1 MLDNSSPRGV
11 LGGKK
16 GKNAMSEDKAAIRS
30 RICNGQVLI
39 IDIQGPLN
47 RSCEDTLSRSFREE
61 EGKYKSVLLN
71 LYHLTHMD
79 SEGATILLVDAIG
92 LEQKKIGLAACHLS
106 EPLRDVFRLTRLDQ
120 AIALF
125 DTENE
130 AMQRLPFPVGVQPLD
145 CAFNAYKG
153 PLMSGWAGSIEHITI
168 GDVPALAMNVNVNG
182 RKLTSPVNGF
192 GRLCEKKYRI
202 QIKNA
207 DMEPQEIITLWRQE
221 FPDFWPKGNSLF
233 ISGGGPI
240 VPGATALL
248 NLSIG
253 GPLVM
258 ATGIFVMYAGENSF
272 CFSTVLG
279 HMLYGWINFSSFRE
293 DEKTIIQVHPI
304 FRASDP
310 VMEMGFQLGASR
322 QEDQF
327 WHLTLRNLA
336 SRLGVECQ
344 VEQQN
349 IMIDRHVRWS
359 EAGNVWYCGAIRSSL
374 YMPIYLLKRVF
385 S

>member
-1 MLDNSSPRGV
+1 
-11 LGGKK
+11 
-16 GKNAMSEDKAAIRS
+16 MSEDKAAIRS
-30 RICNGQVLI
+30 RITDREVLI
-39 IDIQGPLN
+39 MDMQGPLN
-47 RSCEDTLSRSFREE
+47 GACENTLSRSFDEE
-61 EGKYKSVLLN
+61 KGKYTSVLLN
-71 LYHLTHMD
+71 LSHLTHMD
-79 SEGATILLVDAIG
+79 SEGATILLVNAAG

-106 EPLRDVFRLTRLDQ
+106 EPLRDVFRLTCLDR
-120 AIALF
+120 AIAVF

-130 AMQRLPFPVGVQPLD
+130 ALQRLPFPIGVQPLD
-145 CAFNAYKG
+145 CAFQTYKG
-153 PLMSGWAGSIEHITI
+153 PFMSGWAGNIEHITI
-168 GDVPALAMNVNVNG
+168 GDVPAEAMNVNVNS

-192 GRLCEKKYRI
+192 GRLWKKKYRF

-207 DMEPQEIITLWRQE
+207 DMEPQKIITLWRNE

-233 ISGGGPI
+233 TSGGGPI

-258 ATGIFVMYAGENSF
+258 ATGIFVIYAGENSF

-279 HMLYGWINFSSFRE
+279 HMLFGWINFSSFRE
-293 DEKTIIQVHPI
+293 DDKTIIQVHPI

-310 VMEMGFQLGASR
+310 VMEMGFRLGASR

-336 SRLGVECQ
+336 SRLGVECK
-344 VEQQN
+344 VEQHN
-349 IMIDRHVRWS
+349 ILIDRHVRWS